1 MSEGSPHVL
10 GGVWNTSF
18 DACLLQQLVF
28 QLQGG
33 GTFSCPF
40 LLIGLTANARKLGGG
55 VVHAFG
61 LATQSAESRLE
72 IWRAFVVVA
81 IAPKQLCMSGCNLT
95 HPQAPQFDGA
105 FFVGDELMA
114 ADSALTQE
122 FFPGRR

>member
-1 MSEGSPHVL
+1 MSQGSPHVL

-33 GTFSCPF
+33 GTFGCPF
-40 LLIGLTANARKLGGG
+40 LLIGLTANAWKLGGG

-72 IWRAFVVVA
+72 IWRALVVVA
-81 IAPKQLCMSGCNLT
+81 IALKQLCMSGCNLT
-95 HPQAPQFDGA
+95 HPQGSAIRRG
-105 FFVGDELMA
+105 FFC
-114 ADSALTQE
+114 
-122 FFPGRR
+122 R